1 MKVWKQIGAVGISLA
16 MFFSILS
23 TNQVY
28 AEEPVYTDPNVQD
41 ETQMDETTGTG
52 DTDTGDIVT
61 DETDSDPEQ
70 PVDETENQPPTDQ
83 TDTDESVSNSVTD
96 WQWNDPD
103 GNLTYSDE
111 NQRWELNLPGASE
124 ENPLTQDALSSM
136 LPTQITVTLSDGQQV
151 VLDITWDLSNIPT
164 EGVWEDELNITATI
178 NDPNYASLEGL
189 SALQLALVL
198 GEADALASQDHLN
211 ANKVEGV
218 TPKGTTINLFDYWLS
233 SQNEGDNENP
243 PDYSNAE
250 INAGHVLKFGKGMG
264 EDNNTNLTRDN
275 VNWWT
280 KSRDETVQ

>member
-41 ETQMDETTGTG
+41 ETQMD
-52 DTDTGDIVT
+52 DATDTGDTVT
-61 DETDSDPEQ
+61 DETDPEQ
-70 PVDETENQPPTDQ
+70 PVDEAENQTPTDQ
-83 TDTDESVSNSVTD
+83 IDTDETVSNSVTD

-111 NQRWELNLPGASE
+111 NQWWELNAPGASE

-151 VLDITWDLSNIPT
+151 VLDITWDLSSIPA
-164 EGVWEDELNITATI
+164 EGVWEDELSITATI

-198 GEADALASQDHLN
+198 GEADTLASQEHLN

-233 SQNEGDNENP
+233 SRKKDN
-243 PDYSNAE
+243 Y
-250 INAGHVLKFGKGMG
+250 I
-264 EDNNTNLTRDN
+264 
-275 VNWWT
+275 
-280 KSRDETVQ
+280 